1 MYNLKTYGLGTIGS
15 VVRSLSENVV
25 SIVTL
30 RRHESLVVV
39 TRLVVL
45 AEAELS
51 GRHERM
57 RLMSLTERRLQHFS
71 ICIVARN

>member
-1 MYNLKTYGLGTIGS
+1 MKTYGLGTIGS

-39 TRLVVL
+39 ARLVVL
-45 AEAELS
+45 AEAEL
-51 GRHERM
+51 
-57 RLMSLTERRLQHFS
+57 
-71 ICIVARN
+71 